1 MKSILID
8 DEVMALEILKKLC
21 SKVKELEVVATFSN
35 AIDAIKYLNSNQVD
49 LIFLDIHM
57 PDFSGFDFVK
67 TLKNPTNVI
76 VTTSEKDFALEA
88 FEHDFII
95 DFLVKPLSKSRF
107 LKAIQKTKIQKEVP
121 KLKNDF
127 SEENTLLDV
136 LYANVNRRLIKIDI
150 PSINLVEA
158 NGDYINVKTSKKNYV
173 IHSTLKKIE
182 NKLPSNLFVKV
193 HRSYLINIKKI
204 VDIQD
209 NSVLIEK
216 EIIPV
221 SRINKPEL
229 LRRLNLL

>member
-8 DEVMALEILKKLC
+8 DEVMAIEILKKLC

-107 LKAIQKTKIQKEVP
+107 IKAIQKTKIQKEVP

>member
-107 LKAIQKTKIQKEVP
+107 IKAIQKTKIQKEIP
-121 KLKNDF
+121 K
-127 SEENTLLDV
+127 
-136 LYANVNRRLIKIDI
+136 
-150 PSINLVEA
+150 
-158 NGDYINVKTSKKNYV
+158 
-173 IHSTLKKIE
+173 
-182 NKLPSNLFVKV
+182 
-193 HRSYLINIKKI
+193 
-204 VDIQD
+204 
-209 NSVLIEK
+209 
-216 EIIPV
+216 
-221 SRINKPEL
+221 
-229 LRRLNLL
+229 

>member
-8 DEVMALEILKKLC
+8 DEVMAIEILKKLC

-107 LKAIQKTKIQKEVP
+107 IKAIQKTKIQKEVP
-121 KLKNDF
+121 QLKNDF

>member
-8 DEVMALEILKKLC
+8 DEVMAIEILKKLC

-67 TLKNPTNVI
+67 TLKNPTNVV

-107 LKAIQKTKIQKEVP
+107 IKAIQKTKIQREVP
-121 KLKNDF
+121 QLKNDF

>member
-8 DEVMALEILKKLC
+8 DEVMAIEILKKLC

-67 TLKNPTNVI
+67 TLKNPTNVV

-107 LKAIQKTKIQKEVP
+107 IKAIQKTKIQREVP
-121 KLKNDF
+121 QLKNDF

-204 VDIQD
+204 IDIQD

>member
-8 DEVMALEILKKLC
+8 DEVMAIEILKKLC

-67 TLKNPTNVI
+67 TLKNPTNVV

-107 LKAIQKTKIQKEVP
+107 IKAIQKTKIQKEIP

>member
-8 DEVMALEILKKLC
+8 DEIMALEILKKLC
-21 SKVKELEVVATFSN
+21 SKVKELDVVATFSN

-107 LKAIQKTKIQKEVP
+107 IKAIQKTKIQKEVP

>member
-107 LKAIQKTKIQKEVP
+107 IKAIQKTKIQKEVP

-204 VDIQD
+204 IDIQD

>member
-8 DEVMALEILKKLC
+8 DEVMAIEILKKLC

-107 LKAIQKTKIQKEVP
+107 IKAIQKTKIQREVP
-121 KLKNDF
+121 QLKNDF

>member
-107 LKAIQKTKIQKEVP
+107 IKAIQKTKIQKEVP

-193 HRSYLINIKKI
+193 HRSYLINIKK
-204 VDIQD
+204 
-209 NSVLIEK
+209 
-216 EIIPV
+216 
-221 SRINKPEL
+221 L
-229 LRRLNLL
+229 LTFKTILF

>member
-49 LIFLDIHM
+49 LIFLDSHM

-107 LKAIQKTKIQKEVP
+107 IKAIQKTKIQKEIP

>member
-107 LKAIQKTKIQKEVP
+107 IKAIQKTKIQREVP
-121 KLKNDF
+121 QLKNDF

-204 VDIQD
+204 IDIQD

>member
-1 MKSILID
+1 
-8 DEVMALEILKKLC
+8 LKK
-21 SKVKELEVVATFSN
+21 
-35 AIDAIKYLNSNQVD
+35 
-49 LIFLDIHM
+49 
-57 PDFSGFDFVK
+57 
-67 TLKNPTNVI
+67 
-76 VTTSEKDFALEA
+76 
-88 FEHDFII
+88 
-95 DFLVKPLSKSRF
+95 
-107 LKAIQKTKIQKEVP
+107 
-121 KLKNDF
+121 DF

-182 NKLPSNLFVKV
+182 NKLPTNLFVKV

>member
-107 LKAIQKTKIQKEVP
+107 IKAIQKTKIQKEVP

>member
-21 SKVKELEVVATFSN
+21 GKVKELEVVATFSN

-107 LKAIQKTKIQKEVP
+107 IKAIQKTKIQKEIP

>member
-8 DEVMALEILKKLC
+8 DEVMAIEILKKLC

-107 LKAIQKTKIQKEVP
+107 IKAIQKTKIQREIP
-121 KLKNDF
+121 QLKNDF

-158 NGDYINVKTSKKNYV
+158 KGDYINVKTSKKNYV

>member
-107 LKAIQKTKIQKEVP
+107 IKAIQKTKIQKEIP

-182 NKLPSNLFVKV
+182 NKLPANLFVKV

>member
-76 VTTSEKDFALEA
+76 VTSSEKDFALEA
-88 FEHDFII
+88 FEHNFII

-107 LKAIQKTKIQKEVP
+107 IKAIQKANIQKVTP

-182 NKLPSNLFVKV
+182 DKLPSNLFVKV

-204 VDIQD
+204 IDIQD

>member
-107 LKAIQKTKIQKEVP
+107 IKAIQKTKIQREIP
-121 KLKNDF
+121 QLKNDF

-158 NGDYINVKTSKKNYV
+158 KGDYINVKTSKKNYV

>member
-107 LKAIQKTKIQKEVP
+107 IKAIQKTKIQKEVP

-182 NKLPSNLFVKV
+182 DKLPSNLFVKV

-204 VDIQD
+204 IDIQD

>member
-1 MKSILID
+1 
-8 DEVMALEILKKLC
+8 MALEILKKLC

-67 TLKNPTNVI
+67 TLKTPTNVI
-76 VTTSEKDFALEA
+76 VTSSEKDFALEA

-107 LKAIQKTKIQKEVP
+107 IKAIQKAKTQKVTP

-182 NKLPSNLFVKV
+182 DKLPSNLFVKV

-229 LRRLNLL
+229 LRRLNL

>member
-8 DEVMALEILKKLC
+8 DEIMALEILKKLC

-67 TLKNPTNVI
+67 TLKTPTNVI
-76 VTTSEKDFALEA
+76 VTSSEKDFALEA

-107 LKAIQKTKIQKEVP
+107 IKAIQKAKTQKVTP

-182 NKLPSNLFVKV
+182 DKLPSNLFVKV

>member
-1 MKSILID
+1 
-8 DEVMALEILKKLC
+8 MAIEILKKLC

-67 TLKNPTNVI
+67 TLKNPTNVV

-107 LKAIQKTKIQKEVP
+107 IKAIQKTKIQREVP
-121 KLKNDF
+121 QLKNDF

-204 VDIQD
+204 IDIQD

>member
-67 TLKNPTNVI
+67 TLKNPTNVV

-107 LKAIQKTKIQKEVP
+107 IKAIQKTKIQREVP
-121 KLKNDF
+121 QLKNDF

-204 VDIQD
+204 IDIQD

>member
-8 DEVMALEILKKLC
+8 DEVMAIEILKKLC

-107 LKAIQKTKIQKEVP
+107 IKAIQKTKIQKEVP
-121 KLKNDF
+121 QLKNDF

-204 VDIQD
+204 IDIQD

>member
-67 TLKNPTNVI
+67 TLKNPTYVI
-76 VTTSEKDFALEA
+76 ATTSEKDFALEA

-107 LKAIQKTKIQKEVP
+107 IKAIQKTKIQKEVP

>member
-107 LKAIQKTKIQKEVP
+107 IKAIQKTKIQKEAP

>member
-57 PDFSGFDFVK
+57 PDFSGFDLVK

-95 DFLVKPLSKSRF
+95 DFLVKPLSQSRF
-107 LKAIQKTKIQKEVP
+107 LKAIQKTKIQKEIP

-150 PSINLVEA
+150 SSINLVEA

>member
-57 PDFSGFDFVK
+57 PDFSGFDFVR

-95 DFLVKPLSKSRF
+95 DFLVKPLSKLRF
-107 LKAIQKTKIQKEVP
+107 IKAIQKTKTQKEVL

>member
-107 LKAIQKTKIQKEVP
+107 IKAIQKTKIQREVP
-121 KLKNDF
+121 QLKNDF

>member
-95 DFLVKPLSKSRF
+95 DFLVKPLSKLRF
-107 LKAIQKTKIQKEVP
+107 IKAIQKTKTQKEVL

>member
-8 DEVMALEILKKLC
+8 DENMALEILKKLC

-67 TLKNPTNVI
+67 TLKTPTNVI
-76 VTTSEKDFALEA
+76 VTSSEKDFALEA

-107 LKAIQKTKIQKEVP
+107 IKAIQKAKTQKVTP

-182 NKLPSNLFVKV
+182 DKLPSNLFVKV

>member
-107 LKAIQKTKIQKEVP
+107 IKAIQKTKIQKEIP

>member
-8 DEVMALEILKKLC
+8 DEVIAIEILKKLC

-67 TLKNPTNVI
+67 TLKNPTNVV

-107 LKAIQKTKIQKEVP
+107 IKAIQKTKIQREVP
-121 KLKNDF
+121 QLKNDF

-204 VDIQD
+204 IDIQD

>member
-107 LKAIQKTKIQKEVP
+107 IKAIQKTKIQKEIP

-204 VDIQD
+204 IDIQD